1 MKLEDFSFRNRK
13 QEKFCLVNNVKRY
26 KNSNYALISFSTPNC
41 LGQIL
46 ISIFYIH
53 FVLLQST
60 FHPANKTASIH
71 TLSLYQTPCIN
82 ARCNPTI
89 STDATPILSTPISIT
104 TPRSLNTRYST
115 AQTRC
120 PRRIITTDRT
130 LVCLASLSRVRWNRG
145 EVKHGANRDEG
156 GKVIR
161 WREALVRTWRTK
173 RTRV

>member
-71 TLSLYQTPCIN
+71 TLSNPVHQRALQSNYIDRRN
-82 ARCNPTI
+82 ANPIYTNFHYHTSI
-89 STDATPILSTPISIT
+89 LEYSILDCSNTLSTQS
-104 TPRSLNTRYST
+104 S
-115 AQTRC
+115 RC
-120 PRRIITTDRT
+120 CVQSSNKVREEDGGGWSGGD
-130 LVCLASLSRVRWNRG
+130 VSAS
-145 EVKHGANRDEG
+145 
-156 GKVIR
+156 
-161 WREALVRTWRTK
+161 
-173 RTRV
+173 

>member
-120 PRRIITTDRT
+120 PRNRAAAAFKVQTRWGRRMEEDGVEETFPQAESRCI
-130 LVCLASLSRVRWNRG
+130 LSHPRAYPHHHHR
-145 EVKHGANRDEG
+145 
-156 GKVIR
+156 
-161 WREALVRTWRTK
+161 
-173 RTRV
+173 